1 MKLVFEGVFIKKKK
15 EVGWGGGTSPEQ
27 GWKLQRQEGNGVVY
41 FGLEFARRGKA
52 CLFRVPIAAPP

>member
-1 MKLVFEGVFIKKKK
+1 MKLFFEGVFIKKKK
-15 EVGWGGGTSPEQ
+15 EVGGGTSPEQ

-52 CLFRVPIAAPP
+52 CLFRGLIAAPP